1 MLCYRRDREEAE
13 LKFNLG
19 TLQITS
25 SAFEPDG
32 RMPDAHSSG
41 GAGVSPPLAWTGVP
55 EGTTSFAVIVH
66 DPDAPLIDGFTHWV
80 LYGIP
85 GDVREIAEGG
95 GAEYVQ
101 GLNGIGKPGWA
112 PAAPPA
118 GHGTHH
124 YFFHLYAIGGD
135 NDLPEGLSMAEL
147 LQRIDAD
154 VINQA
159 RVVGTYSNA

>member
-1 MLCYRRDREEAE
+1 

-32 RMPDAHSSG
+32 RMPDAHSSTG
-41 GAGVSPPLAWTGVP
+41 TGVSPPLEWSEVP
-55 EGTTSFAVIVH
+55 EGTTSFALIVH

-80 LYGIP
+80 VYGIP
-85 GDVREIAEGG
+85 GDVRELPEGG

-101 GLNGIGKPGWA
+101 GLNGMGKPGWL

-135 NDLPEGLSMAEL
+135 GELPEGLSMTEL
-147 LQRIDAD
+147 LERIDPD

-159 RVVGTYSNA
+159 RLVGTYSNG